1 MPVELKM
8 PALSPTMEE
17 GTLAKWLVKEG
28 DAVKSGD
35 ILAEIETD
43 KATME
48 FEAVDEGT
56 IAKILVAEGTDE
68 VKVGTVIALIAAD
81 GEDVSPSPSRGEGQR
96 SEATQGEGTAPAPSP
111 SAADAASPSP
121 LQGEGKV
128 EMPSDQKTEASP
140 IESGTKQP
148 AESAAHALVAAAER
162 NREAPEVP
170 EGTETFRQT
179 VREALRDA
187 MAEEMRSDDRV
198 FVMGEEVAEYQG
210 AYKVTQGLLD
220 EFGPKRVIDTP
231 ITEYGFAGVGTG
243 AAMGGLRPIIEF
255 MTFNFAMQAIDHIIN
270 SAAKTN
276 YMSGGQMRC
285 PIVFRGPN
293 GAASRV
299 GAQHSQNYGP
309 WYANVPGLIVIAPYS
324 AADAKGLLKAA
335 IRSEDPV
342 VFLENELLYGQSFD
356 VPRLDDYVLPIGK
369 ARIAREGKDVTLVSY
384 SIGVGVALDAAA
396 QLAEQGIEAE
406 VIDLRTLR
414 PLDKATVLASL
425 ARTNRMV
432 CVEEGWPVCSISAE
446 IMATA
451 MEEGFD
457 DLDAPVLRVTDE
469 DVPLPYAANLEK
481 MALIRVE
488 SVVEAAKKVCYR

>member
-1 MPVELKM
+1 MATQLTM

-28 DAVKSGD
+28 DEVRSGD

-56 IAKILVAEGTDE
+56 IAKILVPEGSDG
-68 VKVGTVIALIAAD
+68 VKVGTPIAVLAGE
-81 GEDVSPSPSRGEGQR
+81 GEDA
-96 SEATQGEGTAPAPSP
+96 SEARPAA
-111 SAADAASPSP
+111 SAAPT
-121 LQGEGKV
+121 
-128 EMPSDQKTEASP
+128 PSDQKTEASP
-140 IESGTKQP
+140 VETEQPQKAETGTAQLT
-148 AESAAHALVAAAER
+148 AAPKFAAG
-162 NREAPEVP
+162 PEVP
-170 EGTETFRQT
+170 EGTAMAPLT

-187 MAEEMRSDDRV
+187 MAEEMRRDERV

-210 AYKVTQGLLD
+210 AYKVTQGLLQ
-220 EFGPKRVIDTP
+220 EFGAKRVIDTP

-285 PIVFRGPN
+285 PVVFRGPN
-293 GAASRV
+293 GAAARV
-299 GAQHSQNYGP
+299 AAQHSQNYGP
-309 WYANVPGLIVIAPYS
+309 WYASVPGLVVIAPYDS
-324 AADAKGLLKAA
+324 ADAKGLMKAA

-342 VFLENELLYGQSFD
+342 VFLENELMYGQSFD
-356 VPRLDDYVLPIGK
+356 VPQLDDFVLPIGK
-369 ARIAREGKDVTLVSY
+369 AKVVRPGNDVTLVSY
-384 SIGVGVALDAAA
+384 SIGVGVALQAAES
-396 QLAEQGIEAE
+396 LSGEGISAE

-414 PLDKATVLASL
+414 PLDKATVLESL

-432 CVEEGWPVCSISAE
+432 VVEEGWPTCSISSE
-446 IMATA
+446 IIAICMT
-451 MEEGFD
+451 EGFD
-457 DLDAPVLRVTDE
+457 DLDAPVMRVTDV

-481 MALIRVE
+481 LALIKADD
-488 SVVEAAKKVCYR
+488 VVAAARAVCYR

>member
-1 MPVELKM
+1 MAIELKM

-28 DAVKSGD
+28 DEVKSGD

-48 FEAVDEGT
+48 YEAVDEGT
-56 IAKILVAEGTDE
+56 VAQILIPEGTDN
-68 VKVGTVIALIAAD
+68 VKVGTVIALIA
-81 GEDVSPSPSRGEGQR
+81 GEGE
-96 SEATQGEGTAPAPSP
+96 EAAPATAPAPAP
-111 SAADAASPSP
+111 AHAEQVPTAA
-121 LQGEGKV
+121 
-128 EMPSDQKTEASP
+128 EAKSESEEAP
-140 IESGTKQP
+140 KKAESGTDQLAVKAKAQVADPDIP
-148 AESAAHALVAAAER
+148 A
-162 NREAPEVP
+162 
-170 EGTETFRQT
+170 GTAMVKLT

-187 MAEEMRSDDRV
+187 MAEEMRADDRI

-220 EFGPKRVIDTP
+220 EFGARRVVDTP
-231 ITEYGFAGVGTG
+231 ITEYGFAGLGTG

-299 GAQHSQNYGP
+299 AAQHSQNYAP
-309 WYANVPGLIVIAPYS
+309 WYASVPGLIVIAPYD

-342 VFLENELLYGQSFD
+342 VFLENELLYGRSFEIPD
-356 VPRLDDYVLPIGK
+356 VEDYVLPIGK
-369 ARIAREGKDVTLVSY
+369 ARIMREGSDVTIVSY
-384 SIGVGVALDAAA
+384 SIGVGLALEAAEA
-396 QLAEQGIEAE
+396 LAGEGIDAE

-414 PLDKATVLASL
+414 PLDTATVLASL
-425 ARTNRMV
+425 KKTNRMV
-432 CVEEGWPVCSISAE
+432 VVEEGWPTCSIASELA
-446 IMATA
+446 MVA
-451 MEEGFD
+451 MEQGFD
-457 DLDAPVLRVTDE
+457 DLDAPVMRVTDE

-481 MALIRVE
+481 AALVDTPRVI
-488 SVVEAAKKVCYR
+488 AAVKAVCNRG

>member
-1 MPVELKM
+1 MPIELKM

-28 DAVKSGD
+28 DAVQSGD

-56 IAKILVAEGTDE
+56 IAKILVPAGTDN
-68 VKVGTVIALIAAD
+68 VKVGTVIATIA
-81 GEDVSPSPSRGEGQR
+81 GEGD
-96 SEATQGEGTAPAPSP
+96 
-111 SAADAASPSP
+111 AAGDAASPAP
-121 LQGEGKV
+121 APAE
-128 EMPSDQKTEASP
+128 
-140 IESGTKQP
+140 QP
-148 AESAAHALVAAAER
+148 AVETSKAEPATPPARPAPTSAPAAQ
-162 NREAPEVP
+162 PIP
-170 EGTETFRQT
+170 EGTEMVRLT

-187 MAEEMRSDDRV
+187 MAEEMRADDRV

-220 EFGPKRVIDTP
+220 EFGPQRVIDTP

-255 MTFNFAMQAIDHIIN
+255 MTFNFAMQAIDHIVN

-293 GAASRV
+293 GAAARV
-299 GAQHSQNYGP
+299 AAQHSQNYAP
-309 WYANVPGLIVIAPYS
+309 WYASVPGLIVIAPYD

-335 IRSEDPV
+335 IRSTDPV
-342 VFLENELLYGQSFD
+342 VFLENELLYGRSFD
-356 VPRLDDYVLPIGK
+356 VPKLDDHVEPIGK
-369 ARIAREGKDVTLVSY
+369 ARIVRSGRDVTLVSY
-384 SIGVGVALDAAA
+384 SIGVGMALEAAET
-396 QLAEQGIEAE
+396 LAAEGIEAE
-406 VIDLRTLR
+406 VVDLRTLR
-414 PLDKATVLASL
+414 PLDKAAVLGSL

-432 CVEEGWPVCSISAE
+432 VVEEGWPVCSIASE
-446 IMATA
+446 IIAIA
-451 MEEGFD
+451 MTEGFD
-457 DLDAPVLRVTDE
+457 DLDAPVLRVTNE
-469 DVPLPYAANLEK
+469 DVPMPYAANLEK
-481 MALIRVE
+481 LTLVNPARV
-488 SVVEAAKKVCYR
+488 VAAAKAVCYR